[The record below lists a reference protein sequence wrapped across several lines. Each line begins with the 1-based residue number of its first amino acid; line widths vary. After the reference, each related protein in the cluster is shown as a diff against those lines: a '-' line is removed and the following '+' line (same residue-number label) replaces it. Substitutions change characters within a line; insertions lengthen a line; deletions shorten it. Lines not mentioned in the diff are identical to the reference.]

1 MAKKCPRCT
10 MPYEGQPRN
19 CPHCGVEFRAF
30 DPGKCEFCGTKI
42 KPAMDNCPNCGA
54 PVEHAAV
61 PEAEDTDTG
70 FTTPPT
76 VTPSPSQASAGPAFK
91 IAGCVIAL
99 MVVLPVLFGLV
110 IPALMCSGEKS
121 GDQADSTLDVRSVTI
136 LRAPM
141 QDSIYRA
148 SIVEGENTVE
158 DIWPRVITDLPDTC
172 YYPGAYDPCA
182 AFQFRVEG
190 RYSLVQMD
198 ASAPM
203 DLVMTLVSL
212 GEDSV
217 LSFAGWNED
226 GPMGTDPSI
235 TKVLPG
241 GDYIALVTN
250 LGGWEYGEV
259 RFLWT
264 VLQEEIPTL
273 VPDTSV
279 DLAFTDRMQRF
290 YFFIDIQ
297 DGRDYV
303 ISTSCPDIDSYVELH
318 TEGGSVLYDDD
329 SGPSWNDAR
338 LSFTATAL
346 NAGEAVLVVRPYS
359 TYTTDIGDLTL
370 TVTSTTGTPLY

>member
-19 CPHCGVEFRAF
+19 CPLCGYEIRAF

-42 KPAMDNCPNCGA
+42 KPSMDNCPNCGA

-61 PEAEDTDTG
+61 PEPADPG
-70 FTTPPT
+70 YSPPT
-76 VTPSPSQASAGPAFK
+76 QTTVASTPVRTAAGPAFK

-99 MVVLPVLFGLV
+99 MVFLPLLFGLV
-110 IPALMCSGEKS
+110 IPALMCSGPES
-121 GDQADSTLDVRSVTI
+121 GVTADSTLDERSVTI
-136 LRAPM
+136 LQAPV

-158 DIWPRVITDLPDTC
+158 EIWPRVITDLPDTC

-182 AFQFRVEG
+182 AFRFRVDG
-190 RYSLVQMD
+190 RHSLVRLD
-198 ASAPM
+198 ASAPI
-203 DLVMTLVSL
+203 DLVMTLL
-212 GEDSV
+212 GVDDDGV

-235 TKVLPG
+235 TAVLQG

-250 LGGWEYGEV
+250 LGGWQFGEV

-273 VPDTSV
+273 IPDTSV
-279 DLAFTDRMQRF
+279 VLAFTDRMQRF
-290 YFFIDIQ
+290 HFFLDIEQ
-297 DGRDYV
+297 GRDYV
-303 ISTSCPDIDSYVELH
+303 ISTSCPDIDSYVELR

-329 SGPSWNDAR
+329 SGPNWSDAR

-346 NAGEAVLVVRPYS
+346 NEGEAVLVVRPYS
-359 TYTTDIGDLTL
+359 TYTPDIGDLTL
-370 TVTSTTGTPLY
+370 TVTSTTTQHY

>member
-10 MPYEGQPRN
+10 MPYAGQPRS
-19 CPHCGVEFRAF
+19 CPHCGYEFRAF

-42 KPAMDNCPNCGA
+42 KPSMDNCPNCGA
-54 PVEHAAV
+54 PVEHAPA
-61 PEAEDTDTG
+61 PPADDPDTG
-70 FTTPPT
+70 LPTPPT
-76 VTPSPSQASAGPAFK
+76 VAPAPVQTAAGPAFK
-91 IAGCVIAL
+91 IVGCVIAL
-99 MVVLPVLFGLV
+99 MVILPLLFGLV
-110 IPALMCSGEKS
+110 IPALMCSGTES
-121 GDQADSTLDVRSVTI
+121 EVTADSTLDERSVTI
-136 LRAPM
+136 LQAPV

-158 DIWPRVITDLPDTC
+158 EIWPRVITDLPDTC

-182 AFQFRVEG
+182 AFRFHVDG
-190 RYSLVQMD
+190 RHSLVRLD
-198 ASAPM
+198 ASAPI
-203 DLVMTLVSL
+203 DLVMTLL
-212 GEDSV
+212 GVDGEGV

-235 TKVLPG
+235 TKVLQG

-273 VPDTSV
+273 TPDTSV
-279 DLAFTDRMQRF
+279 VLAFTDRMQRF
-290 YFFIDIQ
+290 HFFLEIEQ
-297 DGRDYV
+297 GRDYV
-303 ISTSCPDIDSYVELH
+303 ISTSCPDIDSYVELR

-329 SGPSWNDAR
+329 SGPNWNDAR

-346 NAGEAVLVVRPYS
+346 YAGEAVLVVRPYS
-359 TYTTDIGDLTL
+359 TYTPDTGDLTL
-370 TVTSTTGTPLY
+370 TVTSTATQHY